1 MCVFFCTWL
10 GVFHQA
16 VHHFPERRDAFI
28 YRQAFCRHQVT
39 LGFIRAVSVQR
50 LGPVVVVLKKLRVS
64 VRVNSTA
71 HCTLHA
77 EHCTQSTAQ
86 HAQHAQH
93 THSTR
98 TARTAHAQHTHIPY
112 RTLTARRAHAE
123 HAQHST
129 VHIAQQNGT
138 ANSSRT
144 RHHYASSL

>member
-1 MCVFFCTWL
+1 MCVFFAPGLEFFTKPCTT
-10 GVFHQA
+10 
-16 VHHFPERRDAFI
+16 FPSEEMLLFI
-28 YRQAFCRHQVT
+28 DKHSAATKSRW
-39 LGFIRAVSVQR
+39 
-50 LGPVVVVLKKLRVS
+50 VLSEQSRSNVLVLLLLFLKSLVS
-64 VRVNSTA
+64 VRVIQHSALYTA
-71 HCTLHA
+71 R
-77 EHCTQSTAQ
+77 TQSTARRAE
-86 HAQHAQH
+86 HSTHS